1 MSSLTKE
8 ATTSGRIPKAP
19 FIENVDEF
27 LKTRNASAE
36 AVIKELDELYSKYR
50 FMEINLL
57 ARKRNLLNKLP
68 DIESSLEAVH
78 YLASR
83 RQQDP
88 IVPTRFEVSD
98 LLYTQAM
105 IAKSDKVH
113 LWLGAN
119 VMLEYELDEATS
131 LLEKNLNN
139 AKTLLKQ
146 VNEDLDAVKDS
157 ITILEV
163 GMARVYNHNVRLR
176 RMERET
182 K

>member
-27 LKTRNASAE
+27 LKARNVSAE
-36 AVIKELDELYSKYR
+36 ALIKELDELYGKYR

-57 ARKRNLLNKLP
+57 ARKRNLLSKLP

-83 RQQDP
+83 QQEAP
-88 IVPTRFEVSD
+88 VLTRFEVSD

-105 IAKSDKVH
+105 ITKRDKVH

-163 GMARVYNHNVRLR
+163 GMARVYNYDVRLR